1 MLVVGIIIAV
11 LLFMV
16 VLCNFA
22 VYSVVLNILHQVKTQ
37 NELLKKLLRK

>member
-1 MLVVGIIIAV
+1 MLIVGIIIAV

-22 VYSVVLNILHQVKTQ
+22 TYSVVLNLLAEVRTQ
-37 NELLKKLLRK
+37 NDLLKKLLRK

>member
-22 VYSVVLNILHQVKTQ
+22 IYSIVLNILSQIKTQ
-37 NELLKKLLRK
+37 NELFKKLLRK

>member
-16 VLCNFA
+16 MLCSFASYAVLMN
-22 VYSVVLNILHQVKTQ
+22 VLSQVKAQ
-37 NELLKKLLRK
+37 NELFKKLLRK